1 MEMIGSFV
9 FDVIAMLV
17 TLGILVTFHEYG
29 HFWVARKCG
38 VKVEK
43 FSIGFG
49 RPLLRWRGKKKVFG
63 SASDSS
69 ANAQTAEANAD
80 EEEGTEFVI
89 AALPLGGYVK
99 MLGEQDSEIPE
110 HQKQFAFN
118 HKTLSQRAA
127 IVAAGPAANFLL
139 AILLYWVMFM
149 NGVSDFAPIVG
160 NIESTSPAGSAGMEY
175 GDEIIAVDNK
185 ETRTWQEVRKQL
197 LDRLGESGDLQMTLL
212 KEGSTQTQEISIPL
226 QSWLLGATEPDVVG
240 SLGMTPVFMDIPPR
254 IGELLSGGR
263 ALEAGFE
270 TGDLVLAA
278 DEQLV
283 SSWEKWIGVIRE
295 NPEKDLTIAVER
307 RGQIIDLILRPGI
320 RTDENNNPQ
329 LDSQGRT
336 QGYIGAG
343 VELPVLAEDMIRDI
357 QFSPVAALGE
367 AVSETWANSIFVLVA
382 IKKMIIG
389 LMSINNI
396 SGPITIAKIAGDSAS
411 DGLEYFIGF
420 LAILSISLGVMN
432 LLPIPV
438 LDGGHLFYYAIE
450 AVTRK
455 PLPEYVQEMGMRFG
469 LLIIAGIMIIA
480 FYNDINRLF

>member
-1 MEMIGSFV
+1 MEMAGSII

-49 RPLLRWRGKKKVFG
+49 KPLLRWRGKKV
-63 SASDSS
+63 SAAKNPDSDQ
-69 ANAQTAEANAD
+69 ALND
-80 EEEGTEFVI
+80 ELGTEFVI

-99 MLGEQDSEIPE
+99 MLGEQDVDIPDN
-110 HQKQFAFN
+110 QKKFAFN
-118 HKTLSQRAA
+118 HKTLAQKAA

-149 NGVSDFAPIVG
+149 SGIRDFAPIVG
-160 NIESTSPAGSAGMEY
+160 QIDEASSAELSGLQY
-175 GDEIIAVDNK
+175 GDEIIRVDGK

-197 LDRLGESGDLQMTLL
+197 LDRLGESGNLQLTVTN
-212 KEGSTQTQEISIPL
+212 EESTQSRDVTIPL
-226 QSWLLGATEPDVVG
+226 EDWLQGAAEPDVLG
-240 SLGMTPVFMDIPPR
+240 SLGITPIFMDIPPR
-254 IGELLSGGR
+254 IGQLEAGGR
-263 ALEAGFE
+263 ALDAGFE
-270 TGDLVLAA
+270 SGDLVLSVDGQAVDGW
-278 DEQLV
+278 DEWVAFIRNSPEQNLNV
-283 SSWEKWIGVIRE
+283 VIER
-295 NPEKDLTIAVER
+295 DQRTIEIVLMPAQR
-307 RGQIIDLILRPGI
+307 R
-320 RTDENNNPQ
+320 DENNQ
-329 LDSQGRT
+329 LVLDENGNS

-343 VELPVLAEDMIRDI
+343 VELPVLPQEMIREI
-357 QFSPVAALGE
+357 QFNPVTAFIE
-367 AVSETWANSIFVLVA
+367 AVKETWENSVFVLVA
-382 IKKMIIG
+382 IKKMLIG
-389 LMSINNI
+389 LMSVNNI

-450 AVTRK
+450 AISRK
-455 PLPEYVQEMGMRFG
+455 PLPDYVQEMGLRFG
-469 LLIIAGIMIIA
+469 LIIIAGIMFIA

>member
-139 AILLYWVMFM
+139 A
-149 NGVSDFAPIVG
+149 
-160 NIESTSPAGSAGMEY
+160 
-175 GDEIIAVDNK
+175 
-185 ETRTWQEVRKQL
+185 
-197 LDRLGESGDLQMTLL
+197 
-212 KEGSTQTQEISIPL
+212 
-226 QSWLLGATEPDVVG
+226 
-240 SLGMTPVFMDIPPR
+240 
-254 IGELLSGGR
+254 
-263 ALEAGFE
+263 
-270 TGDLVLAA
+270 
-278 DEQLV
+278 
-283 SSWEKWIGVIRE
+283 
-295 NPEKDLTIAVER
+295 
-307 RGQIIDLILRPGI
+307 
-320 RTDENNNPQ
+320 
-329 LDSQGRT
+329 
-336 QGYIGAG
+336 
-343 VELPVLAEDMIRDI
+343 
-357 QFSPVAALGE
+357 
-367 AVSETWANSIFVLVA
+367 
-382 IKKMIIG
+382 
-389 LMSINNI
+389 
-396 SGPITIAKIAGDSAS
+396 
-411 DGLEYFIGF
+411 
-420 LAILSISLGVMN
+420 
-432 LLPIPV
+432 
-438 LDGGHLFYYAIE
+438 
-450 AVTRK
+450 
-455 PLPEYVQEMGMRFG
+455 
-469 LLIIAGIMIIA
+469 
-480 FYNDINRLF
+480 